1 MELINREDVTYEKA
15 YNGRTFVDV
24 VKKSVV
30 DQLPVYDAVEKQQIM
45 EVIRVLNQRALEAYK
60 KSVKSRQTYD
70 IVGDPAEKDRALRY
84 EGYADGLTKAVH
96 YLEDTF
102 GVKLDEKV
110 E

>member
-1 MELINREDVTYEKA
+1 MELINREDIKYGIA
-15 YNGRTFVDV
+15 YNGCAV
-24 VKKSVV
+24 VEVAEKTAIEK
-30 DQLPVYDAVEKQQIM
+30 LPTYEVMDTNKILDA
-45 EVIRVLNQRALEAYK
+45 IRVLNQRALETYK